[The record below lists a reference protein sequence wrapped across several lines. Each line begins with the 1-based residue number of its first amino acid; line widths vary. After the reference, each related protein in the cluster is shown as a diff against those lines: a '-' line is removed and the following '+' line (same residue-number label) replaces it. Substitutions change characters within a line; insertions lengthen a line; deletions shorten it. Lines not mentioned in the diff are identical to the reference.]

1 MASTPV
7 SPSGALKRLFQILR
21 LDKKDISAIYIFAIL
36 SGLVQL
42 AMPLGIQT
50 IISFVMA
57 GSVSTSIIILIFLV
71 VLAVFLN
78 GLLQVRQMQITEK
91 VQQKIFVRYSF
102 EFADRLPR
110 LNIEKLDNYYLPEL
124 VNRYFD
130 AVTLQKG
137 IEKLLLEIPLAVI
150 QITFGLVLLAFYHPV
165 FIGFG
170 AVLIFIVFLIIKYT
184 SSRGFETSLKASDY
198 KYGLA
203 AWLEEL
209 ARVIKSFKYS
219 RGTDLHMQR
228 ADKILSG
235 YLNSRTE
242 HFRILLT
249 QYWSLVSFKILITA
263 AMLIVG
269 ALLLVDQQINIGQ
282 FIAAEIVILTVIGS
296 VEKLIMNLDKVY
308 DVLTSVQKL
317 NKITESEVEVEG
329 TAVLADTHKGV
340 AIQFQNVHFQ
350 YQDGVQVLRGMSF
363 QVSPGQKVCI
373 MGESGAGKSTILRLL
388 TGAFT
393 SFEGSVL
400 VDDAPIANYNLT
412 SLRANTGIL
421 LSQQDIFHGTL
432 YENITMGN
440 QSIQLKDI
448 TALAEQCGLVNFI
461 QSQPKG
467 FDTMLDPTGKR
478 LPSKIRQDILL
489 MRALLGKRRLLLL
502 EEPFQHMET
511 PYQQSIMQYLNA
523 DRETTVLITT
533 ENSAIAKA
541 CDIVLYV
548 ENGNITFQGSWQ
560 QWQEKN
566 S

>member
-184 SSRGFETSLKASDY
+184 STKGFETSLKASDY
-198 KYGLA
+198 KYSLA

-235 YLNSRTE
+235 YLHSRTE

-317 NKITESEVEVEG
+317 NKVTESETEVEG
-329 TAVLADTHKGV
+329 TALMSDTGKGV
-340 AIQFQNVHFQ
+340 SIDFHHVSFQ
-350 YQDGVQVLRGMSF
+350 YQDGIQALRGMDLH
-363 QVSPGQKVCI
+363 VAPGQKVCI

-393 SFEGSVL
+393 NFDGSVL
-400 VDDAPIANYNLT
+400 VDDVPIANYNLT

-440 QSIQLKDI
+440 KSIQLKDI
-448 TALAEQCGLVNFI
+448 TELAERCGLVNFI

-467 FDTMLDPTGKR
+467 FDTELDPTGKR

-511 PYQQSIMQYLNA
+511 PYQQHIMEFLNA
-523 DRETTVLITT
+523 DREATVLITT
-533 ENSAIAKA
+533 ENPAIAKA
-541 CDIVLYV
+541 CDLVLYV
-548 ENGNITFQGSWQ
+548 ENGAITFQGTWQ
-560 QWQEKN
+560 QWQDKN

>member
-184 SSRGFETSLKASDY
+184 SAKGFETSLKASDY

-235 YLNSRTE
+235 YLHSRTE

-329 TAVLADTHKGV
+329 TAILADSGKGV
-340 AIQFQNVHFQ
+340 SIDFHNVSFQ
-350 YQDGVQVLRGMSF
+350 YQDGIQALRGMDLH
-363 QVSPGQKVCI
+363 VKPGQKVCI

-393 SFEGSVL
+393 NFDGSVL
-400 VDDAPIANYNLT
+400 VDDVPIANYNLT

-440 QSIQLKDI
+440 KSIQLKDI
-448 TALAEQCGLVNFI
+448 TELAERCGLVNFI

-467 FDTMLDPTGKR
+467 FDTELDPTGKR

-511 PYQQSIMQYLNA
+511 PYQQHIMEYLNA
-523 DRETTVLITT
+523 DREATVLITT
-533 ENSAIAKA
+533 ENAAIAKA
-541 CDIVLYV
+541 CDLVLYV
-548 ENGNITFQGSWQ
+548 ENGAITFQGSWQ

-566 S
+566 R

>member
-184 SSRGFETSLKASDY
+184 SAKGFETSLKASDY

-235 YLNSRTE
+235 YLHSRTE

-317 NKITESEVEVEG
+317 NKVTESEVEVEG
-329 TAVLADTHKGV
+329 TALMSDTGKGV
-340 AIQFQNVHFQ
+340 SIDFHNVSFQ
-350 YQDGVQVLRGMSF
+350 YQDGIQALRGMELH
-363 QVSPGQKVCI
+363 VTPGQKVCI

-393 SFEGSVL
+393 NFDGSVL
-400 VDDAPIANYNLT
+400 VDDVPIANYNLT

-432 YENITMGN
+432 FENITMGN
-440 QSIQLKDI
+440 KSIQLKDI
-448 TALAEQCGLVNFI
+448 TELAERCGLVNFI

-467 FDTMLDPTGKR
+467 FDTELDPTGKR

-511 PYQQSIMQYLNA
+511 PYQQHIMEYLNA
-523 DRETTVLITT
+523 DREATVLITT
-533 ENSAIAKA
+533 ENAAIAKA
-541 CDIVLYV
+541 CDLVLYV
-548 ENGNITFQGSWQ
+548 ENGAITFQGSWQ

-566 S
+566 R

>member
-184 SSRGFETSLKASDY
+184 SSKGFETSLKASDY
-198 KYGLA
+198 KYSLA

-235 YLNSRTE
+235 YLHSRTE

-317 NKITESEVEVEG
+317 NKVTESETEVEG
-329 TAVLADTHKGV
+329 TALMSDTGKGV
-340 AIQFQNVHFQ
+340 SIDFHNVNFQ
-350 YQDGVQVLRGMSF
+350 YQDGIQALKGMDLH
-363 QVSPGQKVCI
+363 VTPGQKVCI

-393 SFEGSVL
+393 NFEGSVL
-400 VDDAPIANYNLT
+400 VDNVPIANYNLT

-440 QSIQLKDI
+440 KSIQLKDI
-448 TALAEQCGLVNFI
+448 TELAERCGLVNFI

-467 FDTMLDPTGKR
+467 FDTELDPTGKR

-502 EEPFQHMET
+502 EEPFQHMEK
-511 PYQQSIMQYLNA
+511 PYQNHIMDYLNA
-523 DRETTVLITT
+523 DREATVLITT
-533 ENSAIAKA
+533 EDAEIAKA
-541 CDIVLYV
+541 CDILLYV
-548 ENGNITFQGSWQ
+548 ENGAITFQGNWQ
-560 QWQEKN
+560 QWQAKN

>member
-184 SSRGFETSLKASDY
+184 STKGFETSLKASDY
-198 KYGLA
+198 KYSLA

-235 YLNSRTE
+235 YLHSRTE

-317 NKITESEVEVEG
+317 NKVTESETEVEG
-329 TAVLADTHKGV
+329 TALMSDTGKGV
-340 AIQFQNVHFQ
+340 SIDFHHVSFQ
-350 YQDGVQVLRGMSF
+350 YQDGIQALRGMDLH
-363 QVSPGQKVCI
+363 VKPGQKVCI

-393 SFEGSVL
+393 NFDGSVL
-400 VDDAPIANYNLT
+400 VDDVPIANYNLT

-440 QSIQLKDI
+440 KSIQLKDI
-448 TALAEQCGLVNFI
+448 TELAERCGLVNFI

-467 FDTMLDPTGKR
+467 FDTELDPTGKR

-511 PYQQSIMQYLNA
+511 PYQQHIMEFLNA
-523 DRETTVLITT
+523 DREATVLITT
-533 ENSAIAKA
+533 ENPAIAKA
-541 CDIVLYV
+541 CDLVLYV
-548 ENGNITFQGSWQ
+548 ENGAITFQGTWQ
-560 QWQEKN
+560 QWQDKN